1 MKTFYALMAGVLLTG
16 IPQLAMA
23 GGCGSYAP
31 SYSAG
36 YSYAQQSYYY
46 PPKVQY
52 TYQPTYTYAIP
63 VVLAYYEV
71 PLYSVGGTGQRPVAN
86 QTVSSTTT
94 TTTTASASAAAAGAG
109 AGAGGGAGGNVQA
122 LGGPSSVTATAN
134 SNAPCMAE
142 TKALREE
149 LNALRADLLAL
160 RGPAPQA
167 QNNGQGGGNFRVQN
181 TQPKGTALGRA
192 CAACHTAATAE
203 ADGGGKV
210 LVAGS
215 AGQEHL
221 IDGLNPVLLNK
232 ILTKTYSG
240 AMPPQGNKKGISQAT
255 DSEVA
260 EIVSSVERYNA
271 RAKVD

>member
-1 MKTFYALMAGVLLTG
+1 MKILQVVLAGALLLG
-16 IPQLAMA
+16 IPQTMFA
-23 GGCGSYAP
+23 GGCGSYSP

-36 YSYAQQSYYY
+36 YSYSQQSYYY

-52 TYQPTYTYAIP
+52 VYQPTYAIP

-71 PLYSVGGTGQRPVAN
+71 PLYSVGGTGQRAVAN
-86 QTVSSTTT
+86 QSVSSTTT

-109 AGAGGGAGGNVQA
+109 AGGGNVQA

-149 LNALRADLLAL
+149 LQALKADIAAM
-160 RGPAPQA
+160 RGASA
-167 QNNGQGGGNFRVQN
+167 QGNGGNFRVQN
-181 TQPKGTALGRA
+181 TQPKATALGRA

-210 LVAGS
+210 LVAG
-215 AGQEHL
+215 ATGQEHL

-255 DSEVA
+255 DNEVA
-260 EIVSSVERYNA
+260 EIVSNVERYGA
-271 RAKVD
+271 QVKKE